1 MAWGDSDAR
10 GENSAVQVQLR
21 NVRHVRATE
30 TALVAILGKGSVVTW
45 GDSDAGGDSSVV
57 QVQLRKVQHIQPR
70 GARLPLCLAMD
81 LL

>member
-10 GENSAVQVQLR
+10 GDSSAVKVQLW
-21 NVRHVRATE
+21 NVRHVQATE
-30 TALVAILGKGSVVTW
+30 TALGAILGKGAVVTW